1 MNVAR
6 ELRRKEHSRPG
17 HKLRD
22 TTDEV
27 TRKNVDTVT
36 RRFHRCSCG
45 WFGWLTAETE
55 ATKVKP

>member
-17 HKLRD
+17 HTLRD
-22 TTDEV
+22 ATDDVARLNIDTT
-27 TRKNVDTVT
+27 T

-45 WFGWLTAETE
+45 WFGWLTVQDESSR
-55 ATKVKP
+55 VKP